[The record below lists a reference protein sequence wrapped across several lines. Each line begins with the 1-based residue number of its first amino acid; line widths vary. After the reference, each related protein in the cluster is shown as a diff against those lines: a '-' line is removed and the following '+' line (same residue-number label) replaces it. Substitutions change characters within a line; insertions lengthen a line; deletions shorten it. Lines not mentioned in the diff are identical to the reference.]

1 LAANTLTVI
10 FPGDRIE
17 VLDMPFARRNLGPG
31 VQGTVEAV
39 QDLAPDTATMSTRA
53 TVRADDGRKL
63 LVIIPPDRIK
73 IIRKP

>member
-1 LAANTLTVI
+1 LTVI

-17 VLDMPFARRNLGPG
+17 VLDMPFAGQTLGPG
-31 VQGTVEAV
+31 AQGTVEAV
-39 QDLAPDTATMSTRA
+39 QDLAPETATMSMRL

-73 IIRKP
+73 IIR